1 MSDSLWPH
9 GLQPTRLPCPLLSPG
24 ICSCPLSRWCNPT
37 TSSAAAPSS
46 PFAFSLSQNQGL
58 CLWIGSLHQ
67 VAKVLELQLWISP
80 SNEYSRLISFRI
92 DQFDLLAVPGTHKS
106 SLGQSSNDDPLQ
118 WWSQLL
124 SRRKRIGRKERKD
137 KIHQTQEASSFH
149 SVPSAPSSDKLNT
162 TVRKHQFLG
171 SQPSLFL
178 LYIKYT

>member
-1 MSDSLWPH
+1 MSIESMMPSNHLI
-9 GLQPTRLPCPLLSPG
+9 LCCPLFFLPSIFPS
-24 ICSCPLSRWCNPT
+24 IRVFSSELALAIRWPKDW
-37 TSSAAAPSS
+37 S
-46 PFAFSLSQNQGL
+46 FS
-58 CLWIGSLHQ
+58 IG
-67 VAKVLELQLWISP
+67 P